1 MENDFEPNGE
11 KEEEESIVVTYSYT
25 IVDPR
30 AMVVESLNTLVA
42 SVAVTRTGSS
52 YN

>member
-30 AMVVESLNTLVA
+30 AMVVKSFHALVA
-42 SVAVTRTGSS
+42 YCTVARSS
-52 YN
+52 